1 MESHQCHPGLS
12 ALTGSYPALEVL
24 WAQWELGW
32 NHANELHPLHGCV
45 FDSVAPIV
53 CLKTTTT
60 VVATVPRDVNTR
72 IFMTV

>member
-1 MESHQCHPGLS
+1 MESHQCHLGLS

-45 FDSVAPIV
+45 FDSVAPII
-53 CLKTTTT
+53 CLEKQQL
-60 VVATVPRDVNTR
+60 
-72 IFMTV
+72 